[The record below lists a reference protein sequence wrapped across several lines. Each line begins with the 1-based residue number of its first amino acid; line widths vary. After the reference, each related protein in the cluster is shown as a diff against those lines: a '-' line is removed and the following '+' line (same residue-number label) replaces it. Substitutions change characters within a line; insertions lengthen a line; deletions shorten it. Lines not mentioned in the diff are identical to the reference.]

1 MFRSNIKLDK
11 FSYRISSLFDSESL
25 SLMNAE
31 AQSSATY
38 MILSEY
44 IVSKHGHNS
53 IISGFDVD
61 MFYNNGIL
69 TVNVSPG
76 SCVIDGSFIS
86 VKSRSV
92 IDIEIPDEFSGIVIA
107 NLYYDYKRSIY
118 EYSDV
123 YIQANI
129 IVNGLL
135 YPNSYVNVRKG
146 FLPISVKT
154 FNNRSI
160 SDYNFNTININGI
173 DVDISYLRRTH
184 SSNVNIGD
192 LELEGNYTI
201 SDNKLIIDSSYRHV
215 SYVNDS
221 IIENGIVYVPGRI
234 NQNYLN
240 KVTVTVFNSS
250 DSSISPP
257 MVYPYDIS
265 IGENYIIINDRDSL
279 KIGDAIIIDY
289 VRSE

>member
-1 MFRSNIKLDK
+1 MSRSNVKLDK

-44 IVSKHGHNS
+44 IVSKHGYNS
-53 IISGFDVD
+53 IISGFDAD
-61 MFYNNGIL
+61 MSYNNGIL

-86 VKSRSV
+86 VKSRSIV
-92 IDIEIPDEFSGIVIA
+92 DVAIPDEFSGIVIA

-123 YIQANI
+123 YIQVNVI
-129 IVNGLL
+129 INGSL

-154 FNNRSI
+154 FNNGNI
-160 SDYNFNTININGI
+160 SDYNFDTININSVDI
-173 DVDISYLRRTH
+173 DISYLRHTS

-192 LELEGNYTI
+192 FELEGNYMI
-201 SDNKLIIDSSYRHV
+201 SDNKLIIDSSYRHM
-215 SYVNDS
+215 SYVNES

-240 KVTVTVFNSS
+240 KVVVTIFNSS
-250 DSSISPP
+250 DDSISPP

-265 IGENYIIINDRDSL
+265 IGENYIVINNRSNL
-279 KIGDAIIIDY
+279 KIGDTVIIDY